1 MIRRPP
7 RSTRTDTLFPYTT
20 LFRSGAARRHPARA
34 DERGDYG
41 EAGIGLLHR
50 ARSGADTGM
59 VPPAPRAGRAGDA
72 GHVEPGPR
80 RSAGDAIGVADQQRG
95 RVRGGAGARSVTPAR
110 PDAGDRAGPTGA
122 AWAGSAARAGA
133 RP

>member
-1 MIRRPP
+1 
-7 RSTRTDTLFPYTT
+7 
-20 LFRSGAARRHPARA
+20 
-34 DERGDYG
+34 
-41 EAGIGLLHR
+41 
-50 ARSGADTGM
+50 M

-122 AWAGSAARAGA
+122 AWAGSAARRSAEHTSDLKSLIRISYA
-133 RP
+133 VFCLTRTYA